1 MIYEKLSNEWISG
14 KFGNSYIL
22 VANDLEKLLEET
34 ERFLSSNIFQN
45 INSSLEN
52 NPDYLILSKEIVN
65 NKEQKY
71 INVSQSRSAIDFFSK
86 TSWVNG
92 NKVLLISKSHE
103 LNENA
108 SNALLKLLE
117 DTPKNCYI
125 FLLTNNANYIIGT
138 IRSRSRIIY
147 DYIIDDKKANDFSNL
162 AKLNDYI
169 EKDVEKFFKEV
180 EAEGGKKIWEI
191 FVNELTLALHNIILD
206 KSNISISLSTE
217 ENKLE
222 DIIKMKSLEQLIEL
236 NDKIKYFILNCD
248 KYDLS
253 KRHIFYLIAETI
265 RN

>member
-1 MIYEKLSNEWISG
+1 M
-14 KFGNSYIL
+14 
-22 VANDLEKLLEET
+22 
-34 ERFLSSNIFQN
+34 
-45 INSSLEN
+45 
-52 NPDYLILSKEIVN
+52 
-65 NKEQKY
+65 
-71 INVSQSRSAIDFFSK
+71 
-86 TSWVNG
+86 
-92 NKVLLISKSHE
+92 
-103 LNENA
+103 
-108 SNALLKLLE
+108 KLLE

-162 AKLNDYI
+162 AILNDYI

-217 ENKLE
+217 EKKLE

>member
-92 NKVLLISKSHE
+92 NKFLLIV
-103 LNENA
+103 
-108 SNALLKLLE
+108 
-117 DTPKNCYI
+117 
-125 FLLTNNANYIIGT
+125 
-138 IRSRSRIIY
+138 
-147 DYIIDDKKANDFSNL
+147 NL
-162 AKLNDYI
+162 MN
-169 EKDVEKFFKEV
+169 
-180 EAEGGKKIWEI
+180 
-191 FVNELTLALHNIILD
+191 
-206 KSNISISLSTE
+206 
-217 ENKLE
+217 
-222 DIIKMKSLEQLIEL
+222 
-236 NDKIKYFILNCD
+236 
-248 KYDLS
+248 
-253 KRHIFYLIAETI
+253 
-265 RN
+265 